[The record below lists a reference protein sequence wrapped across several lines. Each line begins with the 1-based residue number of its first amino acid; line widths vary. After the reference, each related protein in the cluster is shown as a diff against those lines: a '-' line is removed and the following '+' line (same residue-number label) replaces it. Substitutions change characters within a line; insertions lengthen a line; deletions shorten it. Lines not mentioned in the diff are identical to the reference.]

1 MNRRGKSYYRSS
13 IKRSTSGCVY
23 CEKDARESFA
33 RETVVVMFDHTIKHW
48 IESLLRH
55 ASRAVDAINEEAVR
69 IVVRLRD
76 REVDRQRR
84 FV

>member
-1 MNRRGKSYYRSS
+1 
-13 IKRSTSGCVY
+13 
-23 CEKDARESFA
+23 
-33 RETVVVMFDHTIKHW
+33 MFDHTIKHW